1 LIVAS
6 AVKCVN
12 DSNVEAETGL
22 TSSDRSD
29 QM

>member
-1 LIVAS
+1 
-6 AVKCVN
+6 VKCVN
-12 DSNVEAETGL
+12 DSSVEAETGL